1 MGTYVA
7 VNHRAYLAHLDA
19 SGSEQIVFGPLNV
32 AAVPFPSMADGG
44 FLSHKPGLKSGE
56 FMIDKW
62 QDFAADVW
70 DDELGLAAIGSQYAF
85 SVAPNVT
92 GTETAGDPAWFSRGI
107 ATNYAPMSAAVG
119 DPVKGPVSG
128 VFDTVFVRGQVAH
141 PKAARTATGTGTALV
156 LAGPTAAQS
165 LYVALHVTAYSGLT
179 NVVFKVQ
186 SDDNPGFSSATDR
199 ITLSTVT
206 GVTSQ
211 FTSVAGNFST
221 ETHHRVTWTVTGAGS
236 ITFAAFVGVL

>member
-1 MGTYVA
+1 MATYVA
-7 VNHRAYLAHLDA
+7 MHHRAYLAHLDA
-19 SGSEQIVFGPLNV
+19 TDAEQIVFGSLEVASVPL
-32 AAVPFPSMADGG
+32 PSMNDGG
-44 FLSHKPGLKSGE
+44 FLSNRPGLKSGE

-70 DDELGLAAIGSQYAF
+70 DDELGLAAVGSQYAF
-85 SVAPNVT
+85 SVAPNST

-107 ATNYAPMSAAVG
+107 ATNYSPMSAAVG

-141 PKAARTATGTGTALV
+141 PKAARTATGTGTALT
-156 LAGPTAAQS
+156 LTGPTAAQS

-186 SDDNPGFSSATDR
+186 SDDNSGFTTATDR
-199 ITLSTVT
+199 ITLTTVT

-211 FTSVAGNFST
+211 FTSVAGDFST
-221 ETHHRVTWTVTGAGS
+221 ETHHRVTWTVTGSGS
-236 ITFAAFVGVL
+236 VTFAAFVGVL

>member
-7 VNHRAYLAHLDA
+7 VNHRAYIAHLDA
-19 SGSEQIVFGPLNV
+19 SDAESISFGTLNV
-32 AAVPFPSMADGG
+32 NPVPFPSMADGG
-44 FLSHKPGLKSGE
+44 FLSNKPGLKSGE
-56 FMIDKW
+56 WMVDKW

-70 DDELGLAAIGSQYAF
+70 DDELGLAAIGSQYAV
-85 SVAPNVT
+85 SVAPNTT

-119 DPVKGPVSG
+119 DPVKGPLGG

-141 PKAARTATGTGTALV
+141 PKAARTTTGTGTALT
-156 LAGPTAAQS
+156 LTGPTAAQS

-186 SDDNPGFSSATDR
+186 SDDNSGFTSATDR
-199 ITLSTVT
+199 ITLTTVT
-206 GVTSQ
+206 GTTSQ
-211 FTSVAGNFST
+211 FASVAGNFST
-221 ETHHRVTWTVTGAGS
+221 ETHHRITWTVTGSGS
-236 ITFAAFVGVL
+236 VTFVAFVGVL